1 MRVHIVAAICALA
14 VLALMFELP
23 RRRAPRL
30 ACVMMGRTL
39 PPAAASATLR
49 IRRPGDTTGR

>member
-1 MRVHIVAAICALA
+1 MRVHIVTAICALA
-14 VLALMFELP
+14 VLALMFELL
-23 RRRAPRL
+23 RRAPRL